1 MLILRPS
8 SAKCGGFFLCPDFRV
23 AMKKLIL
30 KLIQSKRARAR
41 ALPWVG
47 KTLTLVLIALAIL
60 AGSPNFKYDAALAEP
75 TLTVATS
82 AVQAD
87 IGSAEADARAL
98 KLAAYL
104 ESKNSVL
111 APYAVDFVKS
121 ADKYGLDWRLLV
133 AISGVESG
141 FAKIYVVGTYNSW
154 GWGGGYINLGSWDN
168 AIEVI
173 SKALNENYATKWQ
186 ARTVEEIGPIWAE
199 DPNWSKKVNLYLNQI
214 DKFQI

>member
-1 MLILRPS
+1 MRL
-8 SAKCGGFFLCPDFRV
+8 DFRA

-30 KLIQSKRARAR
+30 KFIKSKRARAR
-41 ALPWVG
+41 ALPWIR
-47 KTLTLVLIALAIL
+47 KTLTLVVIALSIL
-60 AGSPNFKYDAALAEP
+60 AGLPNFKYDAVLAEP
-75 TLTVATS
+75 VPTLEVA
-82 AVQAD
+82 AVQAE
-87 IGSAEADARAL
+87 ISAEEADARVL
-98 KLAAYL
+98 KLSAYL

-111 APYAVDFVKS
+111 SPYAVDFVRA

-141 FAKIYVVGTYNSW
+141 FAKIYVRGTYNSW
-154 GWGGGYINLGSWDN
+154 GWGGGYINLGSWEN

-173 SKALNENYATKWQ
+173 SKALNENYATKWK
-186 ARTVEEIGPIWAE
+186 AKTVEEIGPIWAE